1 MHLVFETICEK
12 EMGESLLF
20 DEDKKVVI
28 RDINNWHH
36 QFPPM
41 EPTSTTLANQAS
53 TYSTSFISFQHL
65 LPLVQA

>member
-28 RDINNWHH
+28 RDINN
-36 QFPPM
+36 
-41 EPTSTTLANQAS
+41 
-53 TYSTSFISFQHL
+53 
-65 LPLVQA
+65 